1 METTTQDSKRKAL
14 GRGLEVLLPSA
25 RPTPPAPSPTTD
37 ESGSREIAID
47 LIERNPYQ
55 TRRKFSQSAI
65 DELAASITSSGVIQ
79 PIVVRPVTGGSYQL
93 ISGERRLLASK
104 QAGKTT
110 IPAVI
115 RQVSNQQALEMTIIE
130 NLQRED
136 LNAMDQ
142 ARAYERLAREFNLTQ
157 EQMAIKTG
165 KDRASVANFL
175 RLLKLP
181 SEVQAMVESD
191 ELSLGH
197 AKALLMLGDEPIILR
212 TATKVVADALS
223 VRKTEA
229 LVQSLLYPNSGNEEK
244 ANTQSREPADPNVR
258 EAQFHL
264 QRALGTKVTIH
275 DKQGKGKIVIE
286 YASLEDFDRVV
297 EALGN

>member
-1 METTTQDSKRKAL
+1 MEATTQDNKRKAL

-25 RPTPPAPSPTTD
+25 RPAPPVPLSTAD
-37 ESGSREIAID
+37 ESGSREIPID

-55 TRRKFSQSAI
+55 TRRKLSQSAI
-65 DELAASITSSGVIQ
+65 DELAASIASSGVIQ
-79 PIVVRPVTGGSYQL
+79 PIVVRPLPDGGYQL
-93 ISGERRLLASK
+93 ISGERRLVASK

-110 IPAVI
+110 IPAVV

-136 LNAMDQ
+136 LNPMDQ
-142 ARAYERLAREFNLTQ
+142 ARAYERLSREFNLTQ

-181 SEVQAMVESD
+181 QQVQTMVESD

-197 AKALLMLGDEPIILR
+197 AKALLMLEDEPIIVR
-212 TATKVVADALS
+212 TAARVAAEALS

-229 LVQSLLYPNSGNEEK
+229 LVQTILYPERKEK
-244 ANTQSREPADPNVR
+244 ANPRPHEPPDPNVR
-258 EAQFHL
+258 EAQFQL
-264 QRALGTKVTIH
+264 QRALGMKVTIH
-275 DKQGKGKIVIE
+275 DKQGKGKI
-286 YASLEDFDRVV
+286 
-297 EALGN
+297 

>member
-1 METTTQDSKRKAL
+1 MEATTQDNKRKAL
-14 GRGLEVLLPSA
+14 GRGLEVLLPAA
-25 RPTPPAPSPTTD
+25 RPAPSAPSPNPD
-37 ESGSREIAID
+37 ESGSLEIPID

-65 DELAASITSSGVIQ
+65 DELAASIASSGVIQ
-79 PIVVRPVTGGSYQL
+79 PIVVRSVSGGGYHL
-93 ISGERRLLASK
+93 ISGERRLMASK

-110 IPAVI
+110 IPAVV

-181 SEVQAMVESD
+181 SEVQAMVEAD

-197 AKALLMLGDEPIILR
+197 AKALLMLEDEPIILR
-212 TATKVVADALS
+212 TAAKVAAEALS

-229 LVQSLLYPNSGNEEK
+229 LVQALLYPERKEK
-244 ANTQSREPADPNVR
+244 ANTPHEPPDPNVR
-258 EAQFHL
+258 EAQFQL
-264 QRALGTKVTIH
+264 QRTLGMKVTIH
-275 DKQGKGKIVIE
+275 DKQGKGRIVIE

-297 EALGN
+297 ETLGK

>member
-1 METTTQDSKRKAL
+1 
-14 GRGLEVLLPSA
+14 RGLEVLLPSTRPA
-25 RPTPPAPSPTTD
+25 SPTPLPSTD
-37 ESGSREIAID
+37 ESGSREIPID

-65 DELAASITSSGVIQ
+65 DELAASIASSGVIQ
-79 PIVVRPVTGGSYQL
+79 PIVVRPVSSGGYQL
-93 ISGERRLLASK
+93 ISGERRLMASR

-110 IPAVI
+110 IPAVV
-115 RQVSNQQALEMTIIE
+115 RQGSNQQALEMTIIE

-136 LNAMDQ
+136 LNPMDQ
-142 ARAYERLAREFNLTQ
+142 ARAYDRLSREFNLTQ

-181 SEVQAMVESD
+181 SEVQTMVESD

-197 AKALLMLGDEPIILR
+197 AKALLMLEDEPIILR
-212 TATKVVADALS
+212 TASRVIAEALS

-229 LVQSLLYPNSGNEEK
+229 LLELLLYPERKKK
-244 ANTQSREPADPNVR
+244 ATIPHEPLDPNVR
-258 EAQFHL
+258 DAQFQL
-264 QRALGTKVTIH
+264 QRALGLKVTIH

-286 YASLEDFDRVV
+286 YASIEDFDRVV
-297 EALGN
+297 EALGD

>member
-1 METTTQDSKRKAL
+1 MEATQDSKRKAL
-14 GRGLEVLLPSA
+14 GRGLEVLLPST
-25 RPTPPAPSPTTD
+25 RPVPPATSASD
-37 ESGSREIAID
+37 ESGSREIPID

-55 TRRKFSQSAI
+55 TRRKFSQAAI
-65 DELAASITSSGVIQ
+65 DELAASIASSGVIQ
-79 PIVVRPVTGGSYQL
+79 PIVVRPVSTGGYQL
-93 ISGERRLLASK
+93 ISGERRLMASR

-110 IPAVI
+110 IPAVV

-136 LNAMDQ
+136 LNPMDQ
-142 ARAYERLAREFNLTQ
+142 ARAYDRLSREFNLTQ

-197 AKALLMLGDEPIILR
+197 AKALLMLEDEPIILR
-212 TATKVVADALS
+212 TATKVVAEALS

-229 LVQSLLYPNSGNEEK
+229 LVQALLYPGRKEK
-244 ANTQSREPADPNVR
+244 ANIQPHEPPDPNVR
-258 EAQFHL
+258 EAQFQL
-264 QRALGTKVTIH
+264 QRALGMKVTIH

-297 EALGN
+297 EALGD

>member
-37 ESGSREIAID
+37 EGGSREIPID

-79 PIVVRPVTGGSYQL
+79 PIVVRPIPAGGYQL

-244 ANTQSREPADPNVR
+244 ANKRSHETADPNVR

-297 EALGN
+297 EALGK

>member
-1 METTTQDSKRKAL
+1 MEATTQDNKRKAL

-25 RPTPPAPSPTTD
+25 RPASPSVPSSTD
-37 ESGSREIAID
+37 ESGSREIPID

-65 DELAASITSSGVIQ
+65 DELAASIASSGVIQ
-79 PIVVRPVTGGSYQL
+79 PIVVRSVSGGGYQL
-93 ISGERRLLASK
+93 ISGERRLMASK

-110 IPAVI
+110 IPAVV

-181 SEVQAMVESD
+181 PEIQAMVEAD

-197 AKALLMLGDEPIILR
+197 AKALLMLEDEPIILR
-212 TATKVVADALS
+212 TAAKVTAEALS

-229 LVQSLLYPNSGNEEK
+229 LVQALLYPERKEK
-244 ANTQSREPADPNVR
+244 ANPPHEAPDPNVR
-258 EAQFHL
+258 EAQFQL
-264 QRALGTKVTIH
+264 QRTLGMKVTIH
-275 DKQGKGKIVIE
+275 DKQGKGRIVIE

-297 EALGN
+297 ETLAK

>member
-1 METTTQDSKRKAL
+1 MEATQDSKREAL
-14 GRGLEVLLPSA
+14 GRGLEVLLPST
-25 RPTPPAPSPTTD
+25 RPAPPPASTTD
-37 ESGSREIAID
+37 SDGSREIPID

-65 DELAASITSSGVIQ
+65 DELAASIASSGVIQ
-79 PIVVRPVTGGSYQL
+79 PIVVRPDGSGGYQL
-93 ISGERRLLASK
+93 ISGERRLMASK

-110 IPAVI
+110 IPAVV

-136 LNAMDQ
+136 LNPMDQ
-142 ARAYERLAREFNLTQ
+142 ARAYDRLSREFNLTQ

-181 SEVQAMVESD
+181 SEVQTMVESD
-191 ELSLGH
+191 ELSSGH
-197 AKALLMLGDEPIILR
+197 AKALLMLEDEPVILR
-212 TATKVVADALS
+212 TAAKVVAESLS

-229 LVQSLLYPNSGNEEK
+229 LVQVLLYPERKEK
-244 ANTQSREPADPNVR
+244 ANTSTHEPQDPNVR
-258 EAQFHL
+258 EAQFQL
-264 QRALGTKVTIH
+264 QRALGMKVTIH

-297 EALGN
+297 EALGE

>member
-1 METTTQDSKRKAL
+1 MESTTQDNKRKAL

-25 RPTPPAPSPTTD
+25 RPPAPAPSPSTD
-37 ESGSREIAID
+37 ESGSREVSID

-65 DELAASITSSGVIQ
+65 DELAASIASSGVIQ
-79 PIVVRPVTGGSYQL
+79 PIVVRPLPDGGYQL
-93 ISGERRLLASK
+93 ISGERRLVASK

-110 IPAVI
+110 IPAVV
-115 RQVSNQQALEMTIIE
+115 RQVSNQQALEITIIE

-136 LNAMDQ
+136 LNPMDQ

-181 SEVQAMVESD
+181 QQVQTMVESD

-197 AKALLMLGDEPIILR
+197 AKALLMLEDEPIIVR
-212 TATKVVADALS
+212 TAAKVAAEVLS

-229 LVQSLLYPNSGNEEK
+229 LVQTILYPERKQK
-244 ANTQSREPADPNVR
+244 ANLQPHEPPDPNVR
-258 EAQFHL
+258 EAQFQL
-264 QRALGTKVTIH
+264 QRALGMRVTIH

-297 EALGN
+297 EALGD

>member
-1 METTTQDSKRKAL
+1 MEATQDTKRKAL
-14 GRGLEVLLPSA
+14 GRGLEVLLPST
-25 RPTPPAPSPTTD
+25 RPAPPAPSNSD
-37 ESGSREIAID
+37 ESGGSHEIPID

-65 DELAASITSSGVIQ
+65 DELAASIASSGVIQ
-79 PIVVRPVTGGSYQL
+79 PIVVRPVSSGGYQL
-93 ISGERRLLASK
+93 ISGERRLLASR

-110 IPAVI
+110 IPAVV

-136 LNAMDQ
+136 LNPMDQ
-142 ARAYERLAREFNLTQ
+142 ARAYDRLAREFNLTQ

-181 SEVQAMVESD
+181 SEVQTMVESD

-197 AKALLMLGDEPIILR
+197 AKALLMLEDEPIILR
-212 TATKVVADALS
+212 TATKVAAEALS

-229 LVQSLLYPNSGNEEK
+229 LVQLLLYPDRKEK
-244 ANTQSREPADPNVR
+244 ANIQPHEPLDPNVR
-258 EAQFHL
+258 EAQFQL
-264 QRALGTKVTIH
+264 QRALGLKVTIH

-286 YASLEDFDRVV
+286 YASIEDFDRVV
-297 EALGN
+297 EALGE

>member
-1 METTTQDSKRKAL
+1 METTTQDNKRKAL
-14 GRGLEVLLPSA
+14 GRGLEVLPPSA
-25 RPTPPAPSPTTD
+25 RPSAPAPSPTTD
-37 ESGSREIAID
+37 ESGSHEVPID

-55 TRRKFSQSAI
+55 TRRKFSQSGI
-65 DELAASITSSGVIQ
+65 DELAASISSSGVIQ
-79 PIVVRPVTGGSYQL
+79 PIVVRPLPGGAYQL
-93 ISGERRLLASK
+93 ISGERRLMASK

-110 IPAVI
+110 IPAVV

-181 SEVQAMVESD
+181 QQVQTMVESD

-197 AKALLMLGDEPIILR
+197 AKALLMLEDEPIILR
-212 TATKVVADALS
+212 TASKVAAEALS

-229 LVQSLLYPNSGNEEK
+229 LVQTILYPERKEK
-244 ANTQSREPADPNVR
+244 ANLQPHEPPDPNVR
-258 EAQFHL
+258 EAQFQL
-264 QRALGTKVTIH
+264 QRALGMRVTIH

-297 EALGN
+297 EALGD